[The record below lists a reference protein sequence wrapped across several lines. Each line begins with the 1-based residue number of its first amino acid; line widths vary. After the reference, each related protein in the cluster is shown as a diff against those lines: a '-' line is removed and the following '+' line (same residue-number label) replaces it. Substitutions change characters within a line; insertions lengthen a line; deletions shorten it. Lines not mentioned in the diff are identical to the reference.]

1 LPWSETEVFYFR
13 KSQSQLQV
21 LENLMSCTL
30 PGPSRRTPFPLLLW
44 TSSLTLLA
52 TFMAGC
58 SGGGTGTTLSGN
70 TQVVILASSTANDQM
85 SSFTTTLQSVTL
97 TNQVGK
103 TVNLLASPVS
113 EEFIHLNGHVEPI
126 ATVSIP
132 QGTYVSASATY
143 NGGATP
149 VCNAQSPGSNQTDTL
164 AGGANE
170 IINLP
175 NPITV
180 DGTAMGLVLDLKVS
194 AYPGQCPTP
203 AQYPSAPPVTAAFDL
218 TPLAIA
224 AQPTNSTNGLA
235 LGLEGTIGSVGSGAA
250 GFTVNGLVNGQTP
263 PTWQVSLNSSTV
275 LQGISGAAQLTT
287 GVPVDMD
294 VAIQQDGSLAATRV
308 SVISTQTTTLTVA
321 SGPLMSVFNNAPVTW
336 VIGSSQQG
344 YLPTALGGFGY
355 ANFGNSQFQA
365 SDQFK
370 NLATLP
376 FTATFNSATMVPG
389 QNVIVTTQA
398 TAAMP
403 DPQYFPLTTM
413 ALRPQTINGTVSAIS
428 SEGSFTRYT
437 VTLAPYDLFPQFA
450 VQPGQT
456 TLLTNPNAIVVYADS
471 NTQMLNQSLPAV
483 GGIFRFYGLVFNDNG
498 TLRMDC
504 AQINDGV
511 TE

>member
-1 LPWSETEVFYFR
+1 
-13 KSQSQLQV
+13 
-21 LENLMSCTL
+21 
-30 PGPSRRTPFPLLLW
+30 
-44 TSSLTLLA
+44 
-52 TFMAGC
+52 MAGC
-58 SGGGTGTTLSGN
+58 SGSGTGTTLSGN
-70 TQVVILASSTANDQM
+70 TKVVVLASSTANDQL
-85 SSFTTTLQSVTL
+85 SSFTTTLQSLTL
-97 TNQVGK
+97 TNQAGK

-164 AGGANE
+164 TGGANE
-170 IINLP
+170 TINLP

-180 DGTAMGLVLDLKVS
+180 GGTAMGLVLDLKVNS
-194 AYPGQCPTP
+194 YPEQCPTP
-203 AQYPSAPPVTAAFDL
+203 AEYPSAPPVTAAFDL
-218 TPLAIA
+218 TPLTIS

-250 GFTVNGLVNGQTP
+250 QFTVNGLVNGQTP

-287 GVPVDMD
+287 EVPVDMD
-294 VAIQQDGSLAATRV
+294 VAIQQDGSLVATRV
-308 SVISTQTTTLTVA
+308 SVISTGTTTLTVV
-321 SGPLMSVFNNAPVTW
+321 SGPLMTVSSAEPVTY
-336 VIGSSQQG
+336 VIGAAQQG
-344 YLPTALGGFGY
+344 YLPTVLDGFGY
-355 ANFGNSQFQA
+355 GNFGNSQFQA
-365 SDQFK
+365 SEQFK
-370 NLATLP
+370 NLVSLP
-376 FTATFNSATMVPG
+376 FTAAFNSAAMVPG
-389 QNVIVTTQA
+389 QNVTVTTQA
-398 TAAMP
+398 TAFPPGPA
-403 DPQYFPLTTM
+403 YIPLTTM

-428 SEGSFTRYT
+428 SEGGFTRYT

-456 TLLTNPNAIVVYADS
+456 TLLTNPNTVVVYADS
-471 NTQMLNQSLPAV
+471 NTQMLNKSSAAAGSIL
-483 GGIFRFYGLVFNDNG
+483 RFYGLVFNDNG